1 MCSYV
6 RFHSKKAWQKIALN
20 WSRSPVFMIYTIL
33 RKKILFWRLSLASVH
48 VGLITL
54 HPTISEV
61 LRSCP
66 TYSADASRGCL
77 PLCIWFWDM
86 HMSEI
91 GIFLSSS
98 TESPRLVQPQTKIHT
113 DLYLSGSFKPRN
125 SRLFQQLQNSFIQIT
140 YPLKKKC
147 LLQYSSPCWSYL
159 TFTLSSWTAAL
170 PFYSRVAAQHH

>member
-1 MCSYV
+1 M
-6 RFHSKKAWQKIALN
+6 
-20 WSRSPVFMIYTIL
+20 
-33 RKKILFWRLSLASVH
+33 H
-48 VGLITL
+48 V
-54 HPTISEV
+54 
-61 LRSCP
+61 
-66 TYSADASRGCL
+66 
-77 PLCIWFWDM
+77 
-86 HMSEI
+86 SEI

-159 TFTLSSWTAAL
+159 TFTPSSWNCSFAL
-170 PFYSRVAAQHH
+170 LQPSSRSAPLVLLRQHRSTQRSQNWMRSVGHEWEHPCLLYQELPSDVQPLGIERHSRKRAGARE